1 GAAAMS
7 PATVKEAAAAIRAA
21 TSKPFGINHLL
32 FNIRE
37 DGFAATLEARPPVI
51 AFAWAHSDQDMKPY
65 FDRAK
70 ATGAK
75 VMYMVNGIGEARK
88 AVAAGADVIVAQG
101 TEGGGHVG
109 WMCSMPLIPM
119 VVKAVAP
126 VPVL

>member
-1 GAAAMS
+1 
-7 PATVKEAAAAIRAA
+7 
-21 TSKPFGINHLL
+21 KPFGINHLL
-32 FNIRE
+32 FNIKE

-109 WMCSMPLIPM
+109 CRLRRSACRCSY
-119 VVKAVAP
+119 AAAAP
-126 VPVL
+126 RRQCRRTAGGAACATRG